1 MLITVNDPALH
12 KLAERV
18 GQGLLARHW
27 RLALA
32 ESCTGGWIAKIIT
45 DVPGSSAW
53 FERGFVTY
61 SNTAKVD
68 LLAVPQ
74 ALLDRRGAVS
84 CETVDA
90 MAAGALRHSRAEIA
104 VAVSGIAGPDGGSPD
119 KPVGTVWLA
128 WAVQD
133 RPGHSRCY
141 TFSGDREAVRRQA
154 VVAALAGILEI
165 LDAG

>member
-1 MLITVNDPALH
+1 MLITATDPALY

-32 ESCTGGWIAKIIT
+32 ESCTGGWIAKVIT
-45 DVPGSSAW
+45 DVPGSSGW

-74 ALLDRRGAVS
+74 ALLDSHGAVS
-84 CETVDA
+84 PETVNA

-104 VAVSGIAGPDGGSPD
+104 LAVSGIAGPEGGSPD

-128 WAVQD
+128 WTVRG

-141 TFSGDREAVRRQA
+141 TFPGDREAVRRQA
-154 VVAALAGILEI
+154 VAAALEGVLEL